1 MRYDSEAVAKCRAE
15 LAAAKSRAAAAPP
28 HCCENCGRSGVNLL
42 SCAAC
47 RCSRYCS
54 RECQRSSWPA
64 HKRAC
69 KDKVKQRISENTR
82 HYDDQ
87 HISETIGLIPRI
99 RLALAPSLT
108 GYSQEVRV
116 SARLFFTRIALYF
129 LTRRLQVLID
139 APAWDVE
146 AAPLPGCVSS
156 ADRARVRKSTLA
168 SIKLF
173 FKRERVGDA
182 RFNLKDIFNV
192 GQAAVIAVR
201 EGYEGV
207 RFATDASLMEIQ
219 DPEAF
224 ERTFSSVRL
233 SYESPI
239 PPGWVFRRD
248 RMHPHTPT
256 SPAMLE
262 KIAAAIEHVRGR
274 LANV

>member
-108 GYSQEVRV
+108 GYSQE
-116 SARLFFTRIALYF
+116 
-129 LTRRLQVLID
+129 VLID